1 MPHAFR
7 ALRDYPRSSC
17 VWSSGVPWTA
27 SLSQTRDVRSQP
39 VGGATMAI
47 TSHLTWSG
55 AMRPAADP
63 ATFSRDLTVSFAG
76 TALPMSAAPDFRG
89 DPLKA
94 NPEQLFVA
102 SLSACQALTYLFLA
116 ARKGLAVVAYGDD
129 AEGIL
134 AAENGV
140 MRMSRVTL
148 RPRIT
153 IAEGS
158 SESLARELVAKAHT
172 RCFIANSISAAVE
185 LAPTI
190 EVAALCQESA

>member
-1 MPHAFR
+1 MSA
-7 ALRDYPRSSC
+7 Y
-17 VWSSGVPWTA
+17 
-27 SLSQTRDVRSQP
+27 
-39 VGGATMAI
+39 

-55 AMRPAADP
+55 AMRPAPEP

-116 ARKGLAVVAYGDD
+116 ARNGLAVVAYCDD

-134 AAENGV
+134 AAEHGV
-140 MRMSRVTL
+140 MRMSKVTL

-158 SESLARELVAKAHT
+158 SEGLARELVAKAHR

-190 EVAALCQESA
+190 AVAALCQESA